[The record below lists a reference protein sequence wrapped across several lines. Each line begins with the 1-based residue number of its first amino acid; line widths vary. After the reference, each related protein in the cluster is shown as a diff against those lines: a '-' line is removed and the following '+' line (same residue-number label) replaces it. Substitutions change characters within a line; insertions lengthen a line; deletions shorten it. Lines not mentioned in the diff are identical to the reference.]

1 MTKGSAIVQT
11 QPLPA
16 TLGDTGWMVQNEA
29 RLAVSR
35 ANVKGMV
42 GRSRDEGLGKSK
54 EREHLEGMIAH
65 APREPICKP
74 SELLLLLGLKQTTC
88 TAVLSPQ
95 SKPRS
100 STTLEVGGN
109 KAR

>member
-54 EREHLEGMIAH
+54 EREHLEGMSK
-65 APREPICKP
+65 APREHICKP

-100 STTLEVGGN
+100 STALEVGGN